1 MCIYHVGY
9 ARRLTHLR
17 CSRLFGFQ
25 LAAMI
30 HARVFEAS
38 DVGNDFIAP
47 GIRKLRNRIICL
59 IHSTSAAHPYFFGNN
74 GRYTYDIED
83 KGRTINKKGVSRP
96 RSNVPAL
103 RARYQSGRARLI
115 KRRRSQLA
123 PAVRGALG

>member
-59 IHSTSAAHPYFFGNN
+59 IHSTSVATA
-74 GRYTYDIED
+74 T
-83 KGRTINKKGVSRP
+83 
-96 RSNVPAL
+96 
-103 RARYQSGRARLI
+103 
-115 KRRRSQLA
+115 RSQRVSIPTLKSFHMA
-123 PAVRGALG
+123 PGSIP